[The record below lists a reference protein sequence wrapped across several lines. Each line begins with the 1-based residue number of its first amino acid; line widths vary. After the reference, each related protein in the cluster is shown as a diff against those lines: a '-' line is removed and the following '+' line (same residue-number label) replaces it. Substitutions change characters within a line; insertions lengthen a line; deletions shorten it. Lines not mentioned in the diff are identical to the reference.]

1 MNTSTG
7 KMPELLLPAGT
18 LEKGLTGFVYGADSV
33 YAAGQLFGLRAF
45 AGNLSDQDMQVLL
58 QTAQEKGKKIYITVN
73 ILAHNN
79 DIELMPAY
87 LEKLASLPVDGL
99 IVSDLGV
106 ISLASKYA
114 RDLPITVST
123 QASVTNYAAAAQYK
137 ELGAQRI
144 VLARELSL
152 EEIRKIKEKVDI
164 ELEIF
169 VHGAMCVSY
178 SGRCLLSHY
187 MTGRDANRGACA
199 QPCRY
204 KYFLQEEKRPGEFF
218 PLAEDERGTYIMNSR
233 DLCLLQYLPAL
244 IEAGVDALKIEG
256 RMKSPLYVAMTG
268 RVYRQALD
276 SYQRMRRPFTEE
288 QLQEWLQELSGVA
301 TRDFTAG
308 FISGEKTDLQELN
321 RSSKAQTFEF
331 CGIVRDY
338 DADQQRLIIE
348 QRYNFGIG
356 DQLELLLQEDI
367 IPVQPTAIYDE
378 TGASIDRAR
387 HPQQIVALPWN
398 RPYRIGAL
406 LRRVCS
412 Y

>member
-1 MNTSTG
+1 
-7 KMPELLLPAGT
+7 
-18 LEKGLTGFVYGADSV
+18 
-33 YAAGQLFGLRAF
+33 
-45 AGNLSDQDMQVLL
+45 
-58 QTAQEKGKKIYITVN
+58 
-73 ILAHNN
+73 
-79 DIELMPAY
+79 MPAY

-123 QASVTNYAAAAQYK
+123 QASVTNYAVAAQYK

-169 VHGAMCVSY
+169 VHRAMCVSY

-244 IEAGVDALKIEG
+244 IEAEVDALKIEG
-256 RMKSPLYVAMTG
+256 HMKNPLYVAMTG
-268 RVYRQALD
+268 RVYR
-276 SYQRMRRPFTEE
+276 
-288 QLQEWLQELSGVA
+288 
-301 TRDFTAG
+301 
-308 FISGEKTDLQELN
+308 
-321 RSSKAQTFEF
+321 
-331 CGIVRDY
+331 
-338 DADQQRLIIE
+338 
-348 QRYNFGIG
+348 
-356 DQLELLLQEDI
+356 
-367 IPVQPTAIYDE
+367 
-378 TGASIDRAR
+378 
-387 HPQQIVALPWN
+387 
-398 RPYRIGAL
+398 
-406 LRRVCS
+406 
-412 Y
+412 

>member
-1 MNTSTG
+1 MPTS
-7 KMPELLLPAGT
+7 T
-18 LEKGLTGFVYGADSV
+18 LEKGLTGFFYGADSV

-58 QTAQEKGKKIYITVN
+58 QTAQEKSKKIYITVN

-204 KYFLQEEKRPGEFF
+204 KYFLQEEKRP
-218 PLAEDERGTYIMNSR
+218 
-233 DLCLLQYLPAL
+233 
-244 IEAGVDALKIEG
+244 
-256 RMKSPLYVAMTG
+256 
-268 RVYRQALD
+268 
-276 SYQRMRRPFTEE
+276 
-288 QLQEWLQELSGVA
+288 
-301 TRDFTAG
+301 
-308 FISGEKTDLQELN
+308 
-321 RSSKAQTFEF
+321 
-331 CGIVRDY
+331 
-338 DADQQRLIIE
+338 
-348 QRYNFGIG
+348 
-356 DQLELLLQEDI
+356 ELLRSE
-367 IPVQPTAIYDE
+367 E
-378 TGASIDRAR
+378 
-387 HPQQIVALPWN
+387 
-398 RPYRIGAL
+398 
-406 LRRVCS
+406 RRVGKECRS
-412 Y
+412 RWSPYH